1 MALCFFLLVYFILVG
16 KTAYFSSWKRGW
28 RGTGDML
35 AFVLCLKLLFPWDAR
50 GMKNPFFRAAETA
63 LQSLV
68 PPVLLP
74 IPSHSPN
81 ISGCGEHQSVPATF
95 WWSISEGTTEKAVFL
110 VIKSAPK
117 PSYRFSGASN
127 FSAVGKPRVSSVD
140 FKAFFTSRSYIS
152 IGYPSR
158 LYLCKEL
165 VLVWCPLLW

>member
-1 MALCFFLLVYFILVG
+1 M
-16 KTAYFSSWKRGW
+16 
-28 RGTGDML
+28 
-35 AFVLCLKLLFPWDAR
+35 LLFAGLFYSRRKNCIFFQLEERMKGNR
-50 GMKNPFFRAAETA
+50 GHVGFCSVLETALPLRCSWMKNPFFRAAETA

-68 PPVLLP
+68 PPLLLP

-81 ISGCGEHQSVPATF
+81 ISGCGEHQSVPETF
-95 WWSISEGTTEKAVFL
+95 WWSISEGTTEKAIFL

-158 LYLCKEL
+158 LYLCKRL
-165 VLVWCPLLW
+165 FLVWCPLL